1 MTTIDISCLLDITED
16 ARFDKL
22 KKILDSI
29 NDSHIVLAP
38 PVDGKDTICFNLVRI
53 DNNGQKL
60 AVHPIRLKARHI
72 DFSNWKFKVTSQSE
86 ERLCFFDIE
95 KRDSDDDKKLLA
107 DIHITK
113 SDIDTGNF
121 RHISEL
127 AHGKK
132 LLQVK
137 DLKEWTVRTDPG
149 TEPTRF
155 YREDIFLIEDGIA
168 TNTPIAPYNTPT
180 TAVKYQYCD
189 VTDDQPVVMENLTFL
204 RDPNVQK
211 AFGLFSIAWQN
222 DVTFRNIHI
231 GFYKDCA
238 TIVAAQ
244 DYAFNIYHCTNVTFE
259 NITIDQTFSKPRNSG
274 YAFYMQALYNV
285 TFRNCTA
292 FGNWGVIGSFDLNR
306 VYLENCRLN
315 RFDIHCYGKDVKCTD
330 CTFEN
335 TLTYVNDQGALVDN
349 PNRYNQFSSFYG
361 TLHFQNCTFNNFYPV
376 LLEPSY
382 HTYTGFDLV
391 MENCTMTP
399 NPASAI
405 VLAGFLESGG
415 CRRTEFHKTCWP
427 NIHII
432 ETKMEGFMS
441 DKPLHLFY
449 LNESPVDPQAM
460 TIGYISEVS
469 IATTDAS
476 FSNFRFCNYDGLI
489 TDNPINALSCQKGKT
504 IQGLPTTIQA
514 QDQ

>member
-1 MTTIDISCLLDITED
+1 MTTIDISSLLSEAETE
-16 ARFDKL
+16 RFKKLGEMLNSTNDDYVKLHAPNGEDDTIFFKL
-22 KKILDSI
+22 KKPSP
-29 NDSHIVLAP
+29 S
-38 PVDGKDTICFNLVRI
+38 NLGSPANV
-53 DNNGQKL
+53 N
-60 AVHPIRLKARHI
+60 PIRLKPRHI
-72 DFSNWKFKVTSQSE
+72 DFSHWKFKVTDE
-86 ERLCFFDIE
+86 DTNRLCFFELE
-95 KRDSDDDKKLLA
+95 KKSPA
-107 DIHITK
+107 IQSSSGTYITK

-121 RHISEL
+121 RHIPEL

-132 LLQVK
+132 LLKVK
-137 DLKEWTVRTDPG
+137 DLKEWTFRTELGAQPKQ
-149 TEPTRF
+149 F
-155 YREDIFLIEDGIA
+155 MREDIILIEDGIA
-168 TNTPIAPYNTPT
+168 TNTPIAPYDTPT
-180 TAVKYQYCD
+180 TAINYEHCD
-189 VTDDQPVVMENLTFL
+189 ITNDTPVIMENLTFL
-204 RDPNVQK
+204 RDAGMTDAV
-211 AFGLFSIAWQN
+211 GLISMAWQN

-231 GFYKDCA
+231 SFFNSITTSTPAG
-238 TIVAAQ
+238 
-244 DYAFNIYHCTNVTFE
+244 DYAFNIYYCTNVTFE
-259 NITIDQTFSKPRNSG
+259 NVTIDQTFSKPRNSG

-315 RFDIHCYGKDVKCTD
+315 RFDIHCYGKDVKCTN

-432 ETKMEGFMS
+432 EAKMEGFVS

-449 LNESPVDPQAM
+449 LNERPVDPQAM

-469 IATTDAS
+469 ITTTGAS
-476 FSNFRFCNYDGLI
+476 FSNFRFCNYNGLI
-489 TDNPINALSCQKGKT
+489 TDNPINALSCLEGKT